1 VEFWRHEAPSGTIE
15 MEHEP
20 DGPVL
25 HLRGDVDATVVQRWE
40 AEGPVDR
47 SAFVAI
53 DVSKMA
59 YIDST
64 GLSLLVRWAQEQ
76 SAAGR
81 PAVLR
86 NPTPR
91 CKQVLYVAGITELF
105 VLKS

>member
-1 VEFWRHEAPSGTIE
+1 

-20 DGPVL
+20 EGPVL

-40 AEGPVDR
+40 ADGPVDR
-47 SAFVAI
+47 SSFVAI

-105 VLKS
+105 VFKS

>member
-1 VEFWRHEAPSGTIE
+1 
-15 MEHEP
+15 M
-20 DGPVL
+20 
-25 HLRGDVDATVVQRWE
+25 RGDVDATVVQRWE
-40 AEGPVDR
+40 AERPVDR
-47 SAFVAI
+47 SSFVAV
-53 DVSKMA
+53 DVSQMA